1 MAEPFK
7 NLFNKK
13 LVEEFANNIHK
24 YDSSFRKDDYSDF
37 VFSKL
42 EELELKDRMRL
53 ISSSIHPYLDADYKH
68 TIEILKKVKT
78 HFSKEESMG
87 LQSMI
92 LPDYVE
98 VYGLDDFETSIVALE
113 YFTIE
118 SSSEFAIR
126 HFIIKYEKQSME
138 AFIKWA
144 KSENEHIRRLASEGC
159 RPRLPWAIA
168 LPAFKKD
175 PTLVFEVLELLKHDE
190 SMYVRKSLAN
200 NLNDISKD
208 NPQLVIDFVEKNI
221 GFSKNLDWICKH
233 ASRTLLKAG
242 DKKILELFG
251 YKADDSFSVENF
263 IVDSKVKEEHNLNF
277 SFDLKTSKTKLG
289 NIRVEYAI
297 DFQKAN
303 GTLSRKVFMLSQSTI
318 NSNEK
323 SFKKYQSF
331 RTVTTRKYH
340 KGLHRLAII
349 VNGEEKNIREFE
361 LI

>member
-1 MAEPFK
+1 MPEPFK

-13 LVEEFANNIHK
+13 LVEEFAHNIHK
-24 YDSSFRKDDYSDF
+24 YDDSFQKEDYKSY

-53 ISSSIHPYLDADYKH
+53 ISSSIHPYLKADYKD

-78 HFSKEESMG
+78 HFSYSESMG

-92 LPDYVE
+92 LPDYIE
-98 VYGLDDFETSIVALE
+98 VYGLDDFETSIEALE

-126 HFIIKYEKQSME
+126 HFIVKYEKESMKE
-138 AFIKWA
+138 FIRWA
-144 KSENEHIRRLASEGC
+144 QNENEHIRRLASEGC

-168 LPAFKKD
+168 IPSFKKD
-175 PTLVFEVLELLKHDE
+175 PSLVLDVLELLKNDE
-190 SMYVRKSLAN
+190 SMYVRKSVAN

-208 NPQLVIDFVEKNI
+208 NPNLVIGFVKNNL
-221 GFSKNLDWICKH
+221 GKSKNLDWICKH

-251 YKADDSFSVENF
+251 YKSDDSFTVKNF
-263 IVDSKVKEEHNLNF
+263 NVDEKVKEGEKLNF
-277 SFDLKTSKTKLG
+277 TFDLETSKKSLG
-289 NIRVEYAI
+289 NIRLEYAI

-303 GTLSRKVFMLSQSTI
+303 GKLSRKVFMLSQSVI
-318 NSNEK
+318 DNDKK

-331 RTVTTRKYH
+331 RTVTTRKYY
-340 KGLHRLAII
+340 KGLHKLAII
-349 VNGEEKNIREFE
+349 VNGEEKAITEFE
-361 LI
+361 LV